1 MHDMRLV
8 LCPREETHVATLQ
21 QDWARQE
28 EAQRHIGQHT
38 MIPAPTMV
46 TSAVFCAT
54 PDVENSLEAPRII
67 CLGGLGLVDDGSKFL
82 RSVYGDL

>member
-1 MHDMRLV
+1 MHAMRLV
-8 LCPREETHVATLQ
+8 LGQRDETQFATLQ

-28 EAQRHIGQHT
+28 VAHRHIVQHT

-54 PDVENSLEAPRII
+54 AGVDNSLEAPRSTIFKGKNGQGKI
-67 CLGGLGLVDDGSKFL
+67 GCAV
-82 RSVYGDL
+82 